1 MTIDSILVMF
11 NRKNSSSIKSERAA
25 RIPPISDLERKPW
38 FMDLSGLSNDELIRI
53 YSTITND
60 YDFAKNAWYIPLG
73 EDKRCPIM
81 IAKGHRTPYTLE
93 EMAEFQE
100 VARTLEEQYRRF
112 IDAWDFGHISR
123 NDIKEAIL
131 ALFQLRTIEIAE

>member
-1 MTIDSILVMF
+1 MF
-11 NRKNSSSIKSERAA
+11 ARKNGVATKTKKRIE
-25 RIPPISDLERKPW
+25 IPPIAALEEKPW

-60 YDFAKNAWYIPLG
+60 YDFAKNAWYVPLG
-73 EDKRCPIM
+73 DDKRCPIM
-81 IAKGHRTPYTLE
+81 IAKGHKTPYTLE

-100 VARTLEEQYRRF
+100 VARCLEEKYRRF
-112 IDAWDFGHISR
+112 IDAWDFGHITKT
-123 NDIKEAIL
+123 DVKEAIL

>member
-1 MTIDSILVMF
+1 
-11 NRKNSSSIKSERAA
+11 
-25 RIPPISDLERKPW
+25 
-38 FMDLSGLSNDELIRI
+38 MDLSGLSNDELIRI

-93 EMAEFQE
+93 EMTEFQE

>member
-1 MTIDSILVMF
+1 MF

-93 EMAEFQE
+93 EMTEFQE